1 MVNPGG
7 RIAVLKQLMSQKG
20 GTVVSRASERPAYQQ
35 IADAL
40 REQIRDGTYPPGA
53 KLPSESELRQ
63 QWGVASKTVRAALDQ
78 LRAEGLVMGRQGVG
92 SFVREQPVP
101 RRLSTDIATSLG
113 WYHTLA
119 RQGLTPAGRTVVS
132 QAPSPELVAEWLG
145 IEPGTPVTVRERV
158 LGTEGQP
165 PVMLATSYFPGWVTD
180 KAPALA
186 DPDRGGMPELL
197 RAAFGETYSTDV
209 LTVRMPTVA
218 EAQRLDLPRGLP
230 VQIIHGGTYDAE
242 HRPLHFIEVVGA
254 AGRIEFAYVYGSVPQ
269 AT

>member
-1 MVNPGG
+1 
-7 RIAVLKQLMSQKG
+7 MSQKG
-20 GTVVSRASERPAYQQ
+20 GTVISRASERPAYQQ

-40 REQIRDGTYPPGA
+40 RSQIRDSTYPPGA

-92 SFVREQPVP
+92 SFVRVQTVP

-119 RQGLTPAGRTVVS
+119 RQGLQPAGKTTVTL
-132 QAPSPELVAEWLG
+132 APAPPMAAEWLE
-145 IEPGTPVTVRERV
+145 IEPESPVTMRDRL
-158 LGTEGQP
+158 LGTEGEP
-165 PVMLATSYFPGWVTD
+165 PVMIATSYFPEWVTD
-180 KAPALA
+180 QAPALL
-186 DPDRGGMPELL
+186 DPDRGGMPEHL
-197 RAAFGETYSTDV
+197 REAFGETYSTDV
-209 LTVRMPTVA
+209 LTVRMPTPA

-242 HRPLHFIEVVGA
+242 HRPLHFIEVVGG
-254 AGRIEFAYVYGSVPQ
+254 AGRIEFAYVYGSVPRE
-269 AT
+269 T